1 MIAAPSPSRGGREAW
16 TLFEQ
21 CSQFLL
27 LLQKRTLQLS
37 STNQQERKT
46 QASTSCQQ
54 QSCLRHAEQIPQLLT
69 STMRRTFQ
77 SNHTQKNVDDR
88 WETCPTMGKTDCGGL
103 KRNANYIHIALFSK
117 GPCLQIVPL
126 ELVFYES
133 TPRMSA
139 LNIEGTTFHQLSLK
153 FWVW

>member
-1 MIAAPSPSRGGREAW
+1 MIAATSPGRRGRETW

-46 QASTSCQQ
+46 STSCQQ
-54 QSCLRHAEQIPQLLT
+54 QSCLRRAEQIPQLLT

-77 SNHTQKNVDDR
+77 SNSTQKNVDDR

-139 LNIEGTTFHQLSLK
+139 LNIEGTFHQLSLK